1 MVYHALRADRRTHIA
16 LSNHE
21 AGWALGEPLLFTLL
35 AILALL
41 LLAVAT
47 PEGEWLLTAFVM
59 LLKELGTSEVD
70 DLVISSRR
78 FNLLISQSVPLLPSP
93 SLTLLALSLTTA
105 LFWLLWI
112 LLFLL
117 ASGTASGGRGT
128 VTVVLGCHLELGRLL
143 LLLLLLLLHG
153 LEGLGREV
161 TGELRTLGLR
171 VGLTQLASVLS
182 ATALSLSTAT
192 PSASLP
198 LASWVST
205 RLSATTAT
213 AFATLLSSSPSM
225 PSRLSVEISLVL
237 AALIVR
243 LLAVSLLSVRG
254 GGRLCLLL
262 VGRSQVEILGVGSI
276 VPT

>member
-1 MVYHALRADRRTHIA
+1 M
-16 LSNHE
+16 S
-21 AGWALGEPLLFTLL
+21 
-35 AILALL
+35 
-41 LLAVAT
+41 
-47 PEGEWLLTAFVM
+47 
-59 LLKELGTSEVD
+59 
-70 DLVISSRR
+70 
-78 FNLLISQSVPLLPSP
+78 
-93 SLTLLALSLTTA
+93 
-105 LFWLLWI
+105 
-112 LLFLL
+112 
-117 ASGTASGGRGT
+117 
-128 VTVVLGCHLELGRLL
+128 VVLGCHLELGRLL

-161 TGELRTLGLR
+161 TGELGTLGLR

-205 RLSATTAT
+205 SLSATTAT

-225 PSRLSVEISLVL
+225 PSRLSVKISLVF

-243 LLAVSLLSVRG
+243 LLTVCLLSICG
-254 GGRLCLLL
+254 GGRLRLLL
-262 VGRSQVEILGVGSI
+262 VGRSQVEILGMGSI